1 MSILVSLLI
10 ALVVLAILFAIFR
23 AVLPMLGLPEPWP
36 GIINLILLLVALIVI
51 LDWLG
56 VLGGTG
62 LGIVGCGHPL
72 LR

>member
-10 ALVVLAILFAIFR
+10 ALVILAI
-23 AVLPMLGLPEPWP
+23 LPMLGLPEPWP

-62 LGIVGCGHPL
+62 LGLVGCGHPL